1 MRKVIGQTGSVVLS
15 DDTIQRQIDKKR
27 TVRYRY
33 QSIKCGVKT
42 HWLCEVIGPF
52 HSALYGACSYGTK
65 KTSAKAA
72 LIRRLANDYRYFG
85 HLLFSDVDAGD
96 SVGDVDFRTIADGT
110 TSRPIT
116 KNVLVGSAG
125 Q

>member
-1 MRKVIGQTGSVVLS
+1 MRNVIGQTGSLVLS
-15 DDTIQRQIDKKR
+15 DDSIHRQIEQKR

-33 QSIKCGVKT
+33 QKIKCGVKT

-65 KTSAKAA
+65 RTSAKTA
-72 LIRRLANDYRYFG
+72 LIRRLANDYRYLG
-85 HLLFSDVDAGD
+85 NLLFSDVDTADKVGVVD
-96 SVGDVDFRTIADGT
+96 SRLITDWMAD
-110 TSRPIT
+110 RPIT
-116 KNVLVGSAG
+116 NNILVGSAG

>member
-1 MRKVIGQTGSVVLS
+1 MGRIVGQTGSVVLS
-15 DDTIQRQIDKKR
+15 DDGLIRARGMKR

-33 QSIKCGVKT
+33 QPIKCGART

-52 HSALYGACSYGTK
+52 HSALYGACSYGAK
-65 KTSAKAA
+65 RTSAKKA
-72 LIRRLANDYRYFG
+72 LIRRLANEFG
-85 HLLFSDVDAGD
+85 YIGRLLFSNTDAADNVGIVD
-96 SVGDVDFRTIADGT
+96 SRTIADGT